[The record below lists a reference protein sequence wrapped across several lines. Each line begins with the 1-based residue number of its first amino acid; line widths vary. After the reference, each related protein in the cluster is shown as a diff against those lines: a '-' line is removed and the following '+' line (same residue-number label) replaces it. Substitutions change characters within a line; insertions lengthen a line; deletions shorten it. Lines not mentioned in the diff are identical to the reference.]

1 VARHSQHMGELDHR
15 EAKTARRAIISQRLK
30 DFYADLCETL
40 DGDTEEFF
48 DRVMRQQRNDTERGR
63 LGAAR

>member
-1 VARHSQHMGELDHR
+1 MGEHNHR
-15 EAKTARRAIISQRLK
+15 ESKAVRRIIISQRLK

-48 DRVMRQQRNDTERGR
+48 DRVMRQQRNDAEHDRAD
-63 LGAAR
+63 AAR

>member
-1 VARHSQHMGELDHR
+1 VVRNFYHMGEQDHR
-15 EAKTARRAIISQRLK
+15 EAKAARRIISQRLK
-30 DFYADLCETL
+30 EFYADLCETL